1 MSKEKLSI
9 GIYIRTKEGTY
20 AIIGDSEETKRKYKA
35 MRKMTPGQ
43 IEFCDRMKS
52 EFENKNHVTVR

>member
-1 MSKEKLSI
+1 MSKEKCSF

-20 AIIGDSEETKRKYKA
+20 AIIGDSEKAKTKYKA
-35 MRKMTPGQ
+35 MRRMTPGQ

-52 EFENKNHVTVR
+52 EFENGNYAPIR

>member
-20 AIIGDSEETKRKYKA
+20 AIIGDPDKVKRKYKA
-35 MRKMTPGQ
+35 MGRMTLEQ

-52 EFENKNHVTVR
+52 EFENENHVPVR

>member
-1 MSKEKLSI
+1 MPKEKCSF

-35 MRKMTPGQ
+35 MRKMTLGQ

-52 EFENKNHVTVR
+52 EFENGNYTQIK